1 MNVDVVDLELEDLVV
16 VAVVDLDEAVD
27 HLLNEEDLEGLDED
41 PHLRSDKE
49 PLSRVRC
56 DFYSGCFSFSFLVK
70 ERKKVGGLEG
80 DAYCRK
86 DTLATVD
93 GGLVDEEGDVTVESE
108 AQTPDC
114 CGVT

>member
-1 MNVDVVDLELEDLVV
+1 MEELRRKVLLVKRWVKQLPFWERQTNVDVVDLELEDLVV
-16 VAVVDLDEAVD
+16 VAAVDLEEAVD

-70 ERKKVGGLEG
+70 
-80 DAYCRK
+80 
-86 DTLATVD
+86 
-93 GGLVDEEGDVTVESE
+93 
-108 AQTPDC
+108 
-114 CGVT
+114 